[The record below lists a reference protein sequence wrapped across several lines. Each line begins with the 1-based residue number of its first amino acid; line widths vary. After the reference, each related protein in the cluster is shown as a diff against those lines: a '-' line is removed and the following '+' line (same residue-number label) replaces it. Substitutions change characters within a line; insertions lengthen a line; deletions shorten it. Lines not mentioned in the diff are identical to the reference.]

1 MCLVFNICMFQ
12 ITFMKQLGGKTYEE
26 LIVIILKHT
35 ISNFLSTLYC
45 WHGRDGK
52 KAAFK
57 NLLFAKCIKRKSSY
71 KDNFRVTMHND
82 HNMLF

>member
-1 MCLVFNICMFQ
+1 
-12 ITFMKQLGGKTYEE
+12 MKQLGGRTYDEM
-26 LIVIILKHT
+26 IVIILKHT

-57 NLLFAKCIKRKSSY
+57 DLLFAKCIKRKSNY
-71 KDNFRVTMHND
+71 R
-82 HNMLF
+82 